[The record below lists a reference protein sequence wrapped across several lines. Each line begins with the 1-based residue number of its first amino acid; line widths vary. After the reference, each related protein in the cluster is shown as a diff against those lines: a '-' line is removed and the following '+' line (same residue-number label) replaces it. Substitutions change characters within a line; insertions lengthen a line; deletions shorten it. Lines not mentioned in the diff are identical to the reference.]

1 MLNKNYQDITKF
13 TLLYDNILV
22 KAIDIKSVGGIIR
35 GKSSD
40 NKPTLGEVISVGTGR
55 LLDTGA
61 MKEMDV
67 KVGDVIL
74 FNQHMSTPYNLNKD
88 KFYTI
93 SEEDCIGYVR

>member
-88 KFYTI
+88 KFYTVP
-93 SEEDCIGYVR
+93 EEDVIGYVR